1 MNKKLKGRTVSAHL
15 YNDISFCLKCGHDN
29 SNNCICENCKKNKDK
44 EQKLIKELEEE
55 IISSYGNRD
64 CKSIE
69 ELSETDRFYLACLLR
84 CGLSDNLEYIV
95 PFNQLKGK
103 LAPTGKMISEIY
115 DHLFLEGIISPN
127 FNMSNNNDLVFD
139 YKNKTIEE
147 FYTYKVYYSINIDFK
162 GKGID
167 YINMLEQLV
176 YPSKSLFSNEFY
188 YSMWKVIALNES
200 VENLKYLMEEV
211 NFHNYSID
219 SAEQVF
225 KKLLE
230 NFSTGEISYIINHE
244 IKNAT
249 KLIRTKKYTL
259 KHVQNM
265 VVYGCEQ
272 YGERVIANNWSVMN
286 FTRNRN
292 IEQSQVS
299 LILFNYLMQI
309 DEIGYNHKP
318 IEDI

>member
-1 MNKKLKGRTVSAHL
+1 MITLLIVIVKIA
-15 YNDISFCLKCGHDN
+15 
-29 SNNCICENCKKNKDK
+29 KKNKEK
-44 EQKLIKELEEE
+44 EEILIKNLEEE
-55 IISSYGNRD
+55 IISNYDNRILR
-64 CKSIE
+64 KIE
-69 ELSETDRFYLACLLR
+69 ELNEIDRFYLASLLR

-103 LAPTGKMISEIY
+103 LAPTRKMVSEIY
-115 DHLFLEGIISPN
+115 DHLFSEGIISPD
-127 FNMSNNNDLVFD
+127 FNMSDNSDLFFD
-139 YKNKTIEE
+139 YNNKTIEK
-147 FYTYKVYYSINIDFK
+147 FYTYNVYYSINIDFK
-162 GKGID
+162 GNNLN
-167 YINMLEQLV
+167 YIKMLEQLV

-188 YSMWKVIALNES
+188 YSMWKIIALNES
-200 VENLKYLMEEV
+200 IENLKYLMEEV

-219 SAEQVF
+219 RAEQVF

-299 LILFNYLMQI
+299 LILFNYLMEI

-318 IEDI
+318 VEDI